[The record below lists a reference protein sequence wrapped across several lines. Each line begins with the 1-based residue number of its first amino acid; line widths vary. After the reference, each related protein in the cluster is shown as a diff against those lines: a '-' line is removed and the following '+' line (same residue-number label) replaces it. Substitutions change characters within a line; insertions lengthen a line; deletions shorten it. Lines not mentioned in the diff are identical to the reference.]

1 MAERYDA
8 IIIGA
13 GIIGAATALALGR
26 KGWRTLNVDKLP
38 AAGYGSTS
46 GSCAIIRPY
55 YSTVD
60 GSALA
65 YESHFYW
72 KDWEA
77 FLGAPDERGLAR
89 YVNCG
94 CLVMKTPQNDYLR
107 KTCAIMDEVGAPWQ
121 DMSAAD
127 VVERMPF
134 MQLDSYWPAK
144 RADDPAFGEPS
155 GETVPGAVFFP
166 TGGYVTD
173 PQLSVH
179 NLQRAAEA
187 LGAKFRFSRE
197 VAGFARRDGR
207 VVGIT
212 LADGETLASPVVLN
226 ASGPHSF
233 KINEMAGVIEGMNV
247 KTRALRHEVAHVP
260 APEGVDFERDGCV
273 FSDSDIGGYAR
284 PELGNHILIGSED
297 PPCDEREWVD
307 PDDFNRDFTD
317 QWRTMAMRL
326 AQRIPE
332 LLIPSKMKGVV
343 ELYDVTADWIPIYD
357 KSDLPGFYMAVGTSG
372 NQFKNAPIAGEMMA
386 DLIEACEAGRDHDAD
401 PIDFH
406 LKHIDHTFSL
416 GFFSRLREINP
427 DSSFSVLG

>member
-1 MAERYDA
+1 MADQYDA

-197 VAGFARRDGR
+197 VAGIARRDGR

-332 LLIPSKMKGVV
+332 LPIPSKMKGVV
-343 ELYDVTADWIPIYD
+343 ELYDVTDDWIPIYD

>member
-72 KDWEA
+72 KDWEN

-89 YVNCG
+89 YVDCG

-121 DMSAAD
+121 DMSAAE

-144 RADDPAFGEPS
+144 RADDPEFGEPT
-155 GETVPGAVFFP
+155 GGTVPGAVFFP

-187 LGAKFRFSRE
+187 VGAEFRFSRQ
-197 VAGFARRDGR
+197 VAGIAQQGGR
-207 VVGIT
+207 VAGIT
-212 LADGETLASPVVLN
+212 LADGETLSSPVVLN

-332 LLIPSKMKGVV
+332 LPIPSKMKGVV
-343 ELYDVTADWIPIYD
+343 ELYDVADDWIPIYD

-372 NQFKNAPIAGEMMA
+372 NQFKTAPIAGEMMA

-416 GFFSRLREINP
+416 GFFSRRREINP

>member
-1 MAERYDA
+1 MADQYDA

-197 VAGFARRDGR
+197 VAGIARRDGR

-343 ELYDVTADWIPIYD
+343 ELYDVTDDWIPIYD
-357 KSDLPGFYMAVGTSG
+357 KSDLPGFYMAGGTSG
-372 NQFKNAPIAGEMMA
+372 NQLKNAPIAGEMMA